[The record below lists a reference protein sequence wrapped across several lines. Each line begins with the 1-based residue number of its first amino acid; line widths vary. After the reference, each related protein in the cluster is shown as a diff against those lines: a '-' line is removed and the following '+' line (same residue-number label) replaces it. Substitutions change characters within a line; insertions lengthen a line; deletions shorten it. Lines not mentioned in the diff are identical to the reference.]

1 MKTLNIGMI
10 GYAFMGKAHS
20 NAWMKAGKFFDL
32 AAKPVMKVVCGR
44 TEKPLAAFGKKW
56 GWEGIETDWRKVV
69 KREDVDVIDICTPN
83 SSHGRIAIA
92 AAAAGKHIACEKPLG
107 MNTADAKRMLAAVQ
121 AARVKNMVWF
131 NYRRTPALS
140 LAKQIID
147 EGRIGRVY
155 HVRATYLQDWIM
167 DPSFPLV
174 WRLRKAIAGS
184 GAHGDLNAH
193 IIDMAYW
200 LVGRIESVT
209 GMTATFIK
217 KRPIAPGAKAKG
229 TVTVDD
235 ATLFLAR
242 FENGAVGTFEST
254 RFAGGRKNANQIE
267 INGSKGTIVFSFERM
282 NELQFLD
289 RTAPLHLQGFTNILV
304 TEPVHPYIKA
314 WWPGGHIVGYEHT
327 FINQAAD
334 LVNGIAKNRKLSPDF
349 ADGVY
354 NNQVLDAVLASA
366 KTGAWVTVASRK

>member
-1 MKTLNIGMI
+1 MKTINVGMI

-20 NAWMKAGKFFDL
+20 NAWLKVAKFFDL
-32 AAKPVMKVVCGR
+32 PAMPVMKAVCGR
-44 TEKPLAAFGKKW
+44 HGHAVTAFAKKW
-56 GWEGIETDWRKVV
+56 GWQSVETNWRRLIARDDIDLV
-69 KREDVDVIDICTPN
+69 DICTPN
-83 SSHGRIAIA
+83 SSHSVMAIA
-92 AAAAGKHIACEKPLG
+92 AAKAGKHIACEKPLG
-107 MNTADAKRMLAAVQ
+107 MDADDARKMLAAVK
-121 AARVKNMVWF
+121 AARVKNTVWF

-140 LAKQIID
+140 LAKRLID
-147 EGRIGRVY
+147 EGRIGEVY
-155 HVRATYLQDWIM
+155 HVRAAYLQDWIM
-167 DPSFPLV
+167 DPDFPLV
-174 WRLRKAIAGS
+174 WRLKKAVAGS

-209 GMTATFIK
+209 GMTKTFIT
-217 KRPIAPGAKAKG
+217 KRPIAPGARKKG
-229 TVTVDD
+229 NVTVDD
-235 ATLFLAR
+235 AALFLAR
-242 FENGAVGTFEST
+242 FENGAVGSFEAT

-267 INGSKGTIVFSFERM
+267 INGSKGTLVFSFERM

-314 WWPGGHIVGYEHT
+314 WWPGGHIIGYEHT
-327 FINQAAD
+327 FANQMSD
-334 LVNGIAKNRKLSPDF
+334 IVSGIAKNRKLSPDF

-366 KTGAWVTVASRK
+366 KSGSWVKVARM